1 MTFNSQV
8 TRNDVIH
15 AMTFLAVLFSFARIF
30 SCCYVLQYSSAN
42 KAATNATH
50 FIPPI
55 YLRFA
60 PATTY
65 RTVLTTCR
73 TVAIGSIIYFF
84 SFMQESFAPRQQNLL
99 SKPYPF
105 GTNLIP
111 H

>member
-65 RTVLTTCR
+65 RTVLTTR
-73 TVAIGSIIYFF
+73 RSYWKHYFF
-84 SFMQESFAPRQQNLL
+84 SNL
-99 SKPYPF
+99 P
-105 GTNLIP
+105 
-111 H
+111 